1 MADITYCASDCP
13 FRDCERHKSKIS
25 DAAIRGKEY
34 ISVSDFAPTCRR
46 YIAHVVGKVATNAD
60 LIDRRALLEHIKDV
74 PTWSQVL
81 GEGYRPNKYPAGM
94 YDPGDII
101 SSVENAPSIDA
112 VPVRRGKWIPEKDT
126 HKCSKCGFGMFM
138 NMGYYFMDGE
148 CIFSGGE
155 TFMHKYCPNCGAKM
169 DGGEDDAAD

>member
-60 LIDRRALLEHIKDV
+60 LIDRQALLEHIKDV

-112 VPVRRGKWIPEKDT
+112 VPVRRGTGLADRR
-126 HKCSKCGFGMFM
+126 
-138 NMGYYFMDGE
+138 
-148 CIFSGGE
+148 IFRGLPDSGGI
-155 TFMHKYCPNCGAKM
+155 YPAV
-169 DGGEDDAAD
+169 GGEVFKAASDPDQLRAGNR